1 MSLELKKRGRIW
13 YVRGTVR
20 GLSCF
25 ETTGT
30 ANEGLAEQFRAKR
43 EAELYEEALYGK
55 RAVVSFQRAALSYLE
70 DGDKP
75 RSNRTKGFVAGLVKH
90 FGTRALATIDQDAA
104 DAAVRVI
111 VGTDV
116 APATKNRAVLA
127 PLIAILNHAADRKWC
142 DSPRIKRKEEP
153 RQRTVWIAPA
163 QARALLGASAPHL
176 APLLTFMLC
185 TGARVS
191 EALDLLWNDVDL
203 PGSMVILRDTK
214 NGTDR
219 KARLSP
225 AAISAIA
232 NMPHRGGQVFRRDD
246 GEPYEDRKR
255 ESGGQIKT
263 AFTNACKRAG
273 MASKIVGPDGK
284 PLRFGKRR
292 VVRWKADITP
302 HDLRHTWATWFYAVS
317 KDQLLLRDEGGWR
330 VTAMT
335 ERYTH
340 LMNDPA
346 VIADIHTVWGASH
359 PRIGLLPTKSEH
371 PKTATG
377 NVA

>member
-1 MSLELKKRGRIW
+1 MSLELKKRGRVW

-20 GLSCF
+20 GLSCY

-30 ANEGLAEQFRAKR
+30 ADEGLANQFRAKR
-43 EAELYEEALYGK
+43 EAELYEEAIYGK

-75 RSNRTKGFVAGLVKH
+75 RSDRTKGFVAGLVKH

-104 DAAVRVI
+104 DAAVRAIAGV
-111 VGTDV
+111 DA

-142 DSPRIKRKEEP
+142 DTPRIKRKEEP
-153 RQRTVWIAPA
+153 RQRTAWLTPA
-163 QARALLGASAPHL
+163 QARALVRASAPHL

-185 TGARVS
+185 TGVRNS
-191 EALDLLWNDVDL
+191 EALDLLWSDVDL
-203 PGSMVILRDTK
+203 AGALVILRDTK

-225 AAISAIA
+225 AAITAFA
-232 NMPHRGGQVFRRDD
+232 NMPHRDGKVFRRDD
-246 GEPYEDRKR
+246 GEPYADRRR
-255 ESGGQIKT
+255 ESGGQTKT

-273 MASKIVGPDGK
+273 MAAMVVGEDGK
-284 PLRFGKRR
+284 PLRFGKRK
-292 VVRWKADITP
+292 VIRWKADITV
-302 HDLRHTWATWFYAVS
+302 HDLRHTWATWFYALS
-317 KDQLLLRDEGGWR
+317 KDQLLLKDEGGWR

-335 ERYTH
+335 ERYIH

-346 VIADIHTVWGASH
+346 LVAEIHTIWGASH
-359 PRIGLLPTKSEH
+359 PRIGLLPTESAQ